1 MTTENTEETTKN
13 TDWFKFTG
21 EGDKDS
27 FKGEFP
33 DAPPWRQTS
42 EEKKSTSEN
51 KKSTY
56 IPDTEGKELEAV
68 NASIYLKRPL
78 LVTGD
83 PGVGKSSLAH
93 AIADE
98 MGLELVKWEITTKT
112 TLKDGL
118 YSYDAI
124 ARLQDASL
132 VKDEKD
138 IKNINEYLF
147 LGALGYAFTESKDEK
162 NKYYDKPKVLLIDEI
177 DKSDIDLPNDLLHI
191 FEEMQ
196 FVIPELERADKDAEG
211 IDVKTTHDKDNKITI
226 KNGKVGL
233 KKAKNFPIVIMTSNN
248 NREFPPAFLRRCL
261 SLEMKQPDRDRLIE
275 IVEAHFDSLTDSQ
288 TKSMHKIVKIFT
300 DKLETENN
308 KLSVDQLL
316 NAIQLLVKDQDG
328 SINILTDKSLQDTIF
343 RSLV

>member
-1 MTTENTEETTKN
+1 METKN
-13 TDWFKFTG
+13 TDWYKFTG
-21 EGDKDS
+21 EGEKGS
-27 FKGEFP
+27 FEGEFP
-33 DAPPWRQTS
+33 DAPPWRKISQ
-42 EEKKSTSEN
+42 K

-56 IPDTEGKELEAV
+56 KPDKKGKELEAV

-83 PGVGKSSLAH
+83 PGVGKSSLAY

-132 VKDEKD
+132 VKEKGD

-147 LGALGYAFTESKDEK
+147 LGALGYAFTEDKDETK
-162 NKYYDKPKVLLIDEI
+162 AKPKVLLIDEI

-196 FVIPELERADKDAEG
+196 FVIPELERADKDGKG
-211 IDVKTTHDKDNKITI
+211 IKIYPAHDKTQSLNI

-233 KKAKNFPIVIMTSNN
+233 TNAKNFPIVIMTSNAT
-248 NREFPPAFLRRCL
+248 REFPPAFLRRCL
-261 SLEMKQPDRDRLIE
+261 SLEMKQPDKDRLIE
-275 IVEAHFDSLTDSQ
+275 IVEAHFDSLTDIQ
-288 TKSMHKIVKIFT
+288 TKSMHNIVTIFI
-300 DKLETENN
+300 DKLEKENN

-316 NAIQLLVKDQDG
+316 NAIQLLVEDKDG
-328 SINILTDKSLQDTIF
+328 SINILTDKSLQDTVF
-343 RSLV
+343 RSIV

>member
-1 MTTENTEETTKN
+1 METKN
-13 TDWFKFTG
+13 TNWYKFTG
-21 EGDKDS
+21 EGKKGS
-27 FKGEFP
+27 FKGAFP
-33 DAPPWRQTS
+33 DAPPWRETVK
-42 EEKKSTSEN
+42 EKKDKEN
-51 KKSTY
+51 TY
-56 IPDTEGKELEAV
+56 KPDTEGKELDAI

-83 PGVGKSSLAH
+83 PGVGKSSLAY

-132 VKDEKD
+132 VKEEGD

-147 LGALGYAFTESKDEK
+147 LGALGYAFTESEDEK
-162 NKYYDKPKVLLIDEI
+162 DKYYNKPKVLLIDEI

-196 FVIPELERADKDAEG
+196 FVIPELERADKDGMG
-211 IDVKTTHDKDNKITI
+211 ISIKTTHDKTKSLII

-233 KKAKNFPIVIMTSNN
+233 INAKNFPIVIMTSNDS
-248 NREFPPAFLRRCL
+248 REFPPAFLRRCL
-261 SLEMKQPDRDRLIE
+261 SLEMKQPNIDRLKE
-275 IVEAHFDSLTDSQ
+275 IVEAHFSFINDD
-288 TKSMHKIVKIFT
+288 M
-300 DKLETENN
+300 ENIIDAFLKRLNVDN
-308 KLSVDQLL
+308 KLAVDQLL
-316 NAIQLLVKDQDG
+316 NAIQLLINKESPIDISKDE
-328 SINILTDKSLQDTIF
+328 SLQDTIF

>member
-1 MTTENTEETTKN
+1 MTTKN
-13 TDWFKFTG
+13 TDWYKFTG
-21 EGDKDS
+21 KGEKAS
-27 FKGEFP
+27 FKDEFP
-33 DAPPWRQTS
+33 DAPPWRQVS
-42 EEKKSTSEN
+42 EKRPNNYK
-51 KKSTY
+51 
-56 IPDTEGKELEAV
+56 PDKNGKELEAV

-83 PGVGKSSLAH
+83 PGVGKSSLAY

-132 VKDEKD
+132 LKAKGD

-147 LGALGYAFTESKDEK
+147 LGGLGYAFTEEKEEK
-162 NKYYDKPKVLLIDEI
+162 NVMVKPKVLLIDEI
-177 DKSDIDLPNDLLHI
+177 DKCDIDLPNDLLHI

-196 FVIPELERADKDAEG
+196 FVIPELERAEDKDVEG
-211 IDVKTTHDKDNKITI
+211 IDIYPTHDKKNSIKI
-226 KNGKVGL
+226 KNGRVGL
-233 KKAKNFPIVIMTSNN
+233 TDAKNFPIVIMTSNN
-248 NREFPPAFLRRCL
+248 TREFPPAFLRRCL
-261 SLEMKQPDRDRLIE
+261 SLEMEQPNKDRLIE
-275 IVEAHFDSLTDSQ
+275 IVEAHFNSLTETQ
-288 TKSMHKIVKIFT
+288 TESMYKIIAIFIE
-300 DKLETENN
+300 KLESNN

-316 NAIQLLVKDQDG
+316 NAMQLLIQGEDG
-328 SINILTDKSLQDTIF
+328 SIDILKDTSLQDTVF

>member
-1 MTTENTEETTKN
+1 METKN
-13 TDWFKFTG
+13 TNWYKFTG
-21 EGDKDS
+21 EGEKGS
-27 FKGEFP
+27 FEGTFP
-33 DAPPWRQTS
+33 DAPPWRQTLK
-42 EEKKSTSEN
+42 EKQQRETKDT
-51 KKSTY
+51 KITY
-56 IPDTEGKELEAV
+56 IPDKEGKELEAV

-83 PGVGKSSLAH
+83 PGVGKSSLAR
-93 AIADE
+93 AIAEE

-132 VKDEKD
+132 IKDEKD

-147 LGALGYAFTESKDEK
+147 LSALGYAFTESEDKEDE
-162 NKYYDKPKVLLIDEI
+162 YYDKPKVLLIDEI

-196 FVIPELERADKDAEG
+196 FVIPELERADKDGEG
-211 IDVKTTHDKDNKITI
+211 IDIKTIHDKNISI
-226 KNGKVGL
+226 NIENGKVGL
-233 KKAKNFPIVIMTSNN
+233 TNAKNFPIVIMTSNDS
-248 NREFPPAFLRRCL
+248 REFPPAFLRRCL
-261 SLEMKQPDRDRLIE
+261 SLKMEQPDRERLE
-275 IVEAHFDSLTDSQ
+275 KIVNAHFKYINDDM
-288 TKSMHKIVKIFT
+288 KKIIDAFEKRL
-300 DKLETENN
+300 KENN

-316 NAIQLLVKDQDG
+316 NAIQLLVNDKDNPID
-328 SINILTDKSLQDTIF
+328 ILEDKILEDTIF

>member
-1 MTTENTEETTKN
+1 MATKN

-21 EGDKDS
+21 KGKKGS
-27 FKGEFP
+27 FKGKFP
-33 DAPPWRQTS
+33 DAPPWRQTP
-42 EEKKSTSEN
+42 EEKQSTSEN
-51 KKSTY
+51 NKSTY

-98 MGLELVKWEITTKT
+98 MGLELVKWEVTTKT

-147 LGALGYAFTESKDEK
+147 LGALGYAFTESKDK
-162 NKYYDKPKVLLIDEI
+162 NNKYYDKPKVLLIDEI

-196 FVIPELERADKDAEG
+196 FVIPELERADKDGEG

-226 KNGKVGL
+226 KNGKVRL
-233 KKAKNFPIVIMTSNN
+233 KKAKNFPIIIMTSNN
-248 NREFPPAFLRRCL
+248 SREFPPAFLRRCL
-261 SLEMKQPDRDRLIE
+261 SLEMKQPNRDRLIK
-275 IVEAHFDSLTDSQ
+275 IVEAHFNSMTSEQ
-288 TKSMHKIVKIFT
+288 IASMHDIVTIFE
-300 DKLETENN
+300 DKLKEEN

-316 NAIQLLVKDQDG
+316 NAIQLLVKDTENT
-328 SINILTDKSLQDTIF
+328 IKFLEDKSLQDTIF

>member
-1 MTTENTEETTKN
+1 MATKN

-21 EGDKDS
+21 EGEKDS
-27 FKGEFP
+27 FTGDFP
-33 DAPPWRQTS
+33 DAPPWRQTLD
-42 EEKKSTSEN
+42 EKQSSPEN

-112 TLKDGL
+112 ILKDGL

-132 VKDEKD
+132 VKEKGD

-147 LGALGYAFTESKDEK
+147 LGALGYAFTEDEDETK
-162 NKYYDKPKVLLIDEI
+162 AKPKVLLIDEI

-196 FVIPELERADKDAEG
+196 FIIPELERADKDGTG
-211 IDVKTTHDKDNKITI
+211 IEIKTTHDKDKKVNI
-226 KNGKVGL
+226 KNGIVGL

-248 NREFPPAFLRRCL
+248 SREFPPAFLRRCL
-261 SLEMKQPDRDRLIE
+261 SLEMKQPDKKRLIK

-288 TKSMHKIVKIFT
+288 TNSMHKIVKIFT
-300 DKLETENN
+300 DKLEIENN

-316 NAIQLLVKDQDG
+316 NAIQLLVEDKDK
-328 SINILTDKSLQDTIF
+328 SINILTDESLQDTIF
-343 RSLV
+343 RALV

>member
-1 MTTENTEETTKN
+1 METKN
-13 TDWFKFTG
+13 TDWYKFTG
-21 EGDKDS
+21 EGETGS
-27 FKGEFP
+27 FKGAFP
-33 DAPPWRQTS
+33 DAPTWRQVNDKKTS
-42 EEKKSTSEN
+42 NYK
-51 KKSTY
+51 
-56 IPDTEGKELEAV
+56 PDKNSKELEAV

-132 VKDEKD
+132 VKEKGD

-147 LGALGYAFTESKDEK
+147 LGALGYAFTENEDETK
-162 NKYYDKPKVLLIDEI
+162 AKPKVLLIDEI

-196 FVIPELERADKDAEG
+196 FIIPELERADKDGEG
-211 IDVKTTHDKDNKITI
+211 IDIYPAQDKTQKLNI

-233 KKAKNFPIVIMTSNN
+233 KNAKNFPIVIMTSNN
-248 NREFPPAFLRRCL
+248 SREFPPAFLRRCL
-261 SLEMKQPDRDRLIE
+261 SLEMKQPDKDRLIE
-275 IVEAHFDSLTDSQ
+275 IVEAHFDSLTESQ
-288 TKSMHKIVKIFT
+288 AINMKKIVEIFIA
-300 DKLETENN
+300 KLEKENN

-316 NAIQLLVKDQDG
+316 NAIQLLVKDEDG
-328 SINILTDKSLQDTIF
+328 SINILTDTSLQDTVF
-343 RSLV
+343 RSIV